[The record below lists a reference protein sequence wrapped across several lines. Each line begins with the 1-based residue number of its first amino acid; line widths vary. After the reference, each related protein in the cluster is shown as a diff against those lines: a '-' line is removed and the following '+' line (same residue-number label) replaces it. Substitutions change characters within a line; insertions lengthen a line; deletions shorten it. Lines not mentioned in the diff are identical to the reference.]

1 MAGTVSLPPT
11 CPTRYPTDHGEKAGI
26 AERAFDASPRID
38 IGADD
43 FGDATLVVTKSTLG
57 FHTCSWK
64 PFGRTLFVRPM
75 SQPLDLNS
83 IMESPKFLLSDGLT
97 HESIAV

>member
-1 MAGTVSLPPT
+1 MSDPISYESRGK
-11 CPTRYPTDHGEKAGI
+11 TRDRETGLGG
-26 AERAFDASPRID
+26 SPRID

-43 FGDATLVVTKSTLG
+43 FGEATVVVTKSTLG
-57 FHTCSWK
+57 FHTRSWK

>member
-1 MAGTVSLPPT
+1 MSDPISYESRGKSRDARAGF
-11 CPTRYPTDHGEKAGI
+11 G
-26 AERAFDASPRID
+26 RAPRID
-38 IGADD
+38 IETDD
-43 FGDATLVVTKSTLG
+43 FGEATVDVTKSTLG